1 MKKENMRK
9 FAVRPHLESGL
20 SYCSKVVF
28 FSFAP
33 WQKKKKRKEFA
44 SHNRDKSTQATK
56 DKGIALY
63 QRKEEYSHE
72 AGERAGCLE

>member
-33 WQKKKKRKEFA
+33 WQKKKKE
-44 SHNRDKSTQATK
+44 KSSLLTTVIKARRLRRIK
-56 DKGIALY
+56 V
-63 QRKEEYSHE
+63 
-72 AGERAGCLE
+72 